1 VKTVVCIPTFVSVS
15 AVLMPQWFQFAA
27 WCGINKIEI
36 ITVANR
42 THNDARNWLIT
53 DGGGFTN
60 PRKLIDKCYQIVF
73 IDSDQVFALEDIKQL
88 IEHPGDF
95 VTGWYVKGD
104 TPMVARW
111 DEDKFIRTGHM
122 DFLTQDE
129 LSKAKEDIEVDYCG
143 FGFTKIKTSM
153 LSKMSYPYFTNKQ
166 TTIGKY
172 SENISED
179 ASFCLDSPAKPTVIP
194 TLRVGHLKEKVI

>member
-1 VKTVVCIPTFVSVS
+1 MKTVVCIPTFVSVS
-15 AVLMPQWFQFAA
+15 AKLMPQWFHFAA

-42 THNDARNWLIT
+42 THNDARNWLVT
-53 DGGGFTN
+53 NGGGFKE

-73 IDSDQVFALEDIKQL
+73 IDSDQVFALEDVKTI

-95 VTGWYVKGD
+95 VSGWYLNGN

-111 DEDKFIRTGHM
+111 DEDKFMRTGYM

-129 LSKAKEDIEVDYCG
+129 LSNTKEDIEVDYCG
-143 FGFTKIKTSM
+143 FGFTKIKA
-153 LSKMSYPYFTNKQ
+153 K
-166 TTIGKY
+166 
-172 SENISED
+172 
-179 ASFCLDSPAKPTVIP
+179 SFAQPL
-194 TLRVGHLKEKVI
+194 G